1 MATVA
6 ERPASS
12 PDATGP
18 AREGAPGRQWDARF
32 PAVVLGLLA
41 ALLVTLT
48 LAVTIGPVAIAPLTV
63 WQIAVSRVT
72 GLASGEWSAAHEN
85 IVWLIRFPRVL
96 LAAVVG
102 AGLAVVGVA
111 MQATVRNPLAD
122 PYILGVSSGASV
134 GAVLVILFGVF
145 QFFGIYSLS
154 VAAFL
159 GAVLTFIVV
168 LTLAQHR
175 GTLSPVRLILVGV
188 ALSYVLSATTS
199 FMVFRADEAE
209 GIRSVLFWLMGSVAG
224 AKWSYLT
231 LPLLVLLI
239 GTIYL
244 VLQARPLNALV
255 AGEETAVS
263 LGVDTNRFRRVL
275 MVVAAMMTGVMVAL
289 AGAIGF
295 VGLMMPHTVRLFVG
309 SDHRRVLPVS
319 LLAGAIFLVWVDVL
333 ARTVVQ
339 PEEMPLGVITAFLGG
354 PFFLWL
360 MRRRRDAF
368 GGGRS

>member
-1 MATVA
+1 MATVD
-6 ERPASS
+6 EKPARS
-12 PDATGP
+12 PGADGA
-18 AREGAPGRQWDARF
+18 AREGAPGRRWDARF
-32 PAVVLGLLA
+32 PVVVLALLA

-63 WQIAVSRVT
+63 WQIALSRIT

-85 IVWLIRFPRVL
+85 IVWLIRLPRVF
-96 LAAVVG
+96 LAALIG

-111 MQATVRNPLAD
+111 MQAAVRNPLAD
-122 PYILGVSSGASV
+122 PYILGISSGASLA
-134 GAVLVILFGVF
+134 AVLVILMGAFKL
-145 QFFGIYSLS
+145 FGIYSLS

-159 GAVLTFIVV
+159 GSVMSFVIVLV
-168 LTLAQHR
+168 LAQNR

-188 ALSYVLSATTS
+188 ALSYVLSAGTS
-199 FMVFRADEAE
+199 FIIFRADDAE

-231 LPLLVLLI
+231 LPLVAVLI
-239 GTIYL
+239 GTTYL
-244 VLQARPLNALV
+244 VLQARPLNALI
-255 AGEETAVS
+255 AGEETAIS
-263 LGVDTNRFRRVL
+263 LGVNTNRFRRVL
-275 MVVAAMMTGVMVAL
+275 MVVAAMITGVMVAL
-289 AGAIGF
+289 AGAVGF

-333 ARTVVQ
+333 ARTIVQ
-339 PEEMPLGVITAFLGG
+339 PEEMPLGVITGFLGG
-354 PFFLWL
+354 PFFIWI
-360 MRRRRDAF
+360 MRHRRDAL

>member
-1 MATVA
+1 MAIIA
-6 ERPASS
+6 ERPVPS
-12 PDATGP
+12 PSGPGP
-18 AREGAPGRQWDARF
+18 ARKGTDRRRWDTRF
-32 PAVVLGLLA
+32 PVIVLGLVA
-41 ALLVTLT
+41 VLLVTLT

-63 WQIAVSRVT
+63 WQIAISRLT
-72 GLASGEWSAAHEN
+72 GLASGEWSVAHEN

-96 LAAVVG
+96 LAAIIG

-111 MQATVRNPLAD
+111 MQAAVRNPLAD

-145 QFFGIYSLS
+145 KFFGIYSLS

-159 GAVLTFIVV
+159 GAVFSFV
-168 LTLAQHR
+168 LVLALAQHR
-175 GTLSPVRLILVGV
+175 GMLSPVRLILVGV

-199 FMVFRADEAE
+199 FLVFRADEAQ

-224 AKWSYLT
+224 AKWSFLT
-231 LPLLVLLI
+231 LPLLALLI
-239 GTIYL
+239 GTTYL
-244 VLQARPLNALV
+244 VLQARPLNALI

-263 LGVDTNRFRRVL
+263 LGVDTSKFRRVL

-333 ARTVVQ
+333 ARTIVQ
-339 PEEMPLGVITAFLGG
+339 PEEMPLGVFTAFLGG

-360 MRRRRDAF
+360 MRRKKSAF
-368 GGGRS
+368 EGGST

>member
-1 MATVA
+1 MGAVVEQPT
-6 ERPASS
+6 EDQSNSRPA
-12 PDATGP
+12 PDLKSK
-18 AREGAPGRQWDARF
+18 RRDARF
-32 PAVVLGLLA
+32 PLVVLALA
-41 ALLVTLT
+41 VALLVTLT

-63 WQIAVSRVT
+63 WQIAVSRIT
-72 GLASGEWSAAHEN
+72 GLGTGEWSAAHEN
-85 IVWLIRFPRVL
+85 IVWLIRLPRVF
-96 LAAVVG
+96 LAAIIG

-111 MQATVRNPLAD
+111 MQAAVRNPLAD
-122 PYILGVSSGASV
+122 PYILGISSGASLA
-134 GAVLVILFGVF
+134 AVLVILMGVF
-145 QFFGIYSLS
+145 KFFGIYSLS

-159 GAVLTFIVV
+159 GSVMSFVIV
-168 LTLAQHR
+168 LTLAQNR

-188 ALSYVLSATTS
+188 ALSYVLSAATS
-199 FMVFRADEAE
+199 FVIFRADDAE

-231 LPLLVLLI
+231 LPLIAVAI
-239 GTIYL
+239 GTTYL

-255 AGEETAVS
+255 AGEETAIS

-275 MVVAAMMTGVMVAL
+275 MVVAAMITGVMVAL
-289 AGAIGF
+289 AGAVGF

-333 ARTVVQ
+333 ARSIVQ
-339 PEEMPLGVITAFLGG
+339 PEEMPLGVITGFLGG
-354 PFFLWL
+354 PFFIWL
-360 MRRRRDAF
+360 MRHKRDAL